1 MGIRIS
7 PPGLRLDH
15 SRRMAYYEQ
24 PPQSVNKVLM
34 SQNLLDLA
42 DHVCSGLSTV
52 NLGWKILNSHGD
64 QELI

>member
-24 PPQSVNKVLM
+24 PPKSVNKVLM
-34 SQNLLDLA
+34 SQNLMDLA
-42 DHVCSGLSTV
+42 DHVYYSALDF
-52 NLGWKILNSHGD
+52 LL
-64 QELI
+64 